1 MWTNLKIKGKAV
13 GQMRLIN
20 KIVNQNLYGMDDAA
34 EDNEE
39 SKAIAYVILPDSLFR
54 KIWNLLI
61 LSYML
66 YTATLLPY
74 KLVYQDESIDTD
86 FVDNSMIYVFILDLV
101 ITFFSAYHEKDD
113 VLITSHKTIA
123 LKYIKTWFFIDLIA
137 SIPFN
142 LVL

>member
-54 KIWNLLI
+54 KIWAL
-61 LSYML
+61 MR
-66 YTATLLPY
+66 
-74 KLVYQDESIDTD
+74 
-86 FVDNSMIYVFILDLV
+86 
-101 ITFFSAYHEKDD
+101 FSQIHR
-113 VLITSHKTIA
+113 
-123 LKYIKTWFFIDLIA
+123 
-137 SIPFN
+137 
-142 LVL
+142 